1 MIYSSDGNIGKYR
14 RYIDNHRYIGDTIK
28 ILALNEKISL
38 KFRRYIGYIDEKSVK
53 KLNYYK

>member
-28 ILALNEKISL
+28 ISALNEKISL
-38 KFRRYIGYIDEKSVK
+38 KFRRYIWYIGEKSIK
-53 KLNYYK
+53 KIKLL